1 MLNAGIAGRQA
12 SIYAGA
18 SAWHLYKHPNDN
30 EKINHL
36 VTHNIDVDHV
46 LRIALHRD

>member
-1 MLNAGIAGRQA
+1 MLNVAMVGRLT
-12 SIYAGA
+12 STYAGA
-18 SAWHLYKHPNDN
+18 SAWHLYKYLNDN

-46 LRIALHRD
+46 LRIALHRN